1 MEMSY
6 MKKYQEWLD
15 HEYIDEQM
23 KKELKAL
30 KENEVE
36 IKECFYA
43 DLEFGTGGLRGKI
56 GPGTNRMNRYTVR
69 KATQGLA
76 NYILKAGGEDAQE
89 RGVAIAYDSRRFSKE
104 FAEEAALVLNANG
117 IQTYIFDQ
125 LTPTPMLSFVVREL
139 RAISGIVVTA
149 SHNPPEYNGY
159 KVYWEDGGQIVPE
172 LAKEVIA
179 EVKAI
184 TDFSQ
189 IQILSEE
196 EAVEDGLFH
205 VIQPELVTKYIEA
218 VKHQSFIDE
227 SSAEEVK
234 NLKIIYTPLHGTGNI
249 PVRRALAELGFE
261 NVTVVPEQELPDEN
275 FSTVSYP
282 NPEEKAAF
290 NLAIQ
295 MAEKEEVDLILGTDP
310 DTDRIGVV
318 EKNSEG
324 EYVVLTGNQVGV
336 LLTEYI
342 LSQRQERDQLP
353 KNGVIIKTIVTT
365 EMVRKITQ
373 KYRIQVLDTLTGFK
387 FIGEKIKEFEE
398 TGEYEYLLG
407 FEESYGYLIGTHARD
422 KDAVVTATMI
432 CEMAAYYKSQGIS
445 LYQQLLNL
453 MDEYGYYMEGL
464 VAVTLEGLAGQE
476 KIKQILDGLRKDI
489 PTQVGQRDV
498 DVVEDYLA
506 QERYHLKTGQ
516 KEELKLPASNVL
528 KYYFAD
534 QSGFTI
540 RPSGTEPKVKIY
552 LSVTGQSIGHAKG
565 LLQHLKEQVLAFLD
579 IQ

>member
-1 MEMSY
+1 MNYME
-6 MKKYQEWLD
+6 KYQEWLNHD
-15 HEYIDEQM
+15 HIDEQM
-23 KKELKAL
+23 KKKLEEI
-30 KENEVE
+30 KENEAE
-36 IKECFYA
+36 IKDCFYV

-76 NYILKAGGEDAQE
+76 NYILKAGGSDAKD
-89 RGVAIAYDSRRFSKE
+89 RGVTIAYDSRRFSKE

-117 IQTYIFDQ
+117 IKTYIFDQ
-125 LTPTPMLSFVVREL
+125 LTPTPMLSFAVREL
-139 RAISGIVVTA
+139 KAISGIVVTA

-189 IQILSEE
+189 IQILSKEKAE
-196 EAVEDGLFH
+196 RDGLFRI
-205 VIQPELVTKYIEA
+205 IQPELVTKYIEA

-227 SSAEEVK
+227 SFAEEVK

-282 NPEEKAAF
+282 NPEEKATF

-295 MAEKEEVDLILGTDP
+295 MAENKDVDLILGTDP

-336 LLTEYI
+336 LLAEYI
-342 LSQRQERDQLP
+342 LSQRQKRGQLP

-365 EMVRKITQ
+365 EMVRKIAQ
-373 KYRIQVLDTLTGFK
+373 KCGIQVLDTLTGFK
-387 FIGEKIKEFEE
+387 FIGEKIKESEE
-398 TGEYEYLLG
+398 TGEFEYLLG

-422 KDAVVTATMI
+422 KDAVVAATMI
-432 CEMAAYYKSQGIS
+432 SEMAAYYKSQGIS

-464 VAVTLEGLAGQE
+464 VAITLEGFAGQE
-476 KIKQILDGLRKDI
+476 KIKQILNELREDI
-489 PTQVGQRDV
+489 PTKVGRRDV
-498 DVVEDYLA
+498 VVVEDYLA
-506 QERYHLKTGQ
+506 QERYHLKTDQ

-528 KYYFAD
+528 KFYFAD
-534 QSGFTI
+534 QSSFTI

-552 LSVTGQSIGHAKG
+552 LSVTGQSIGHARG
-565 LLQHLKEQVLAFLD
+565 LLQNLKEQVLVFLD
-579 IQ
+579 V